1 MRFAQRPGLQMGYY
15 RNRQFEKGV
24 SMNHRHIQA
33 FLTVSAAFFA
43 LNAPLQAHAV
53 SRDVSNAIA
62 RIAQCASADISATT
76 ASKAG
81 QQS

>member
-1 MRFAQRPGLQMGYY
+1 MGYY

-43 LNAPLQAHAV
+43 MNAPLQAHAV
-53 SRDVSNAIA
+53 TQSASNAMA
-62 RIAQCASADISATT
+62 RVAQCAKADVRATT
-76 ASKAG
+76 ASKAS